1 MRFSGYFD
9 FYFNSIQTGGDV
21 TQNIQI
27 IDNRVQ
33 NFTQN
38 MQRSTAMAAN
48 YSSGLRRLA
57 LDLRLMSSGIRQV
70 VSTLNLQDT
79 VVGKAADG
87 ITILAS
93 SAVVAISTF
102 NAWTRINTQFS
113 GQILGATMQAIVTLT
128 PVIAFLAANMLPL
141 IVIVALLAAGFVAI
155 NYVWGQ
161 TSGITRYR
169 ESIKSLEDDVES
181 LESSLRSLRLEQG
194 QLGVQ
199 SAALAAEQAG
209 LDAQMAMG
217 AISAGAYAEQSEIL
231 DANRSA
237 LGAQTAEL
245 AFNESYYQSQVDQSK
260 ASIEDYNQVIEDTNQ
275 AKWDVI
281 LNRDSKTQPRMGG
294 PQGRQSTRPGLLDN
308 FWSMLGF
315 ESGGV
320 VSATGPIMAHA
331 GEQLIPAGEGGGGV
345 SLTISLEGA
354 HIYGREGMEQ
364 ALEVGG
370 AKLKKQLEY
379 MRRPRARW

>member
-38 MQRSTAMAAN
+38 MQRSTSMAAN

-260 ASIEDYNQVIEDTNQ
+260 ASIEDYNQVIEDTNDT
-275 AKWDVI
+275 ARENLLSTFDV
-281 LNRDSKTQPRMGG
+281 GG
-294 PQGRQSTRPGLLDN
+294 QSAAGFEFGKQIRTYFQSL
-308 FWSMLGF
+308 LGF

>member
-38 MQRSTAMAAN
+38 MQRSTAMPGN

-57 LDLRLMSSGIRQV
+57 LDLRLISSGIRQV

-102 NAWTRINTQFS
+102 NAWTRINTMFS

-141 IVIVALLAAGFVAI
+141 IAIVALLAAGFVAI

-260 ASIEDYNQVIEDTNQ
+260 ASIEDYNQAIEDTNEAKKNMLLEAFDVGGMQ
-275 AKWDVI
+275 AVGVEFGESI
-281 LNRDSKTQPRMGG
+281 RAL
-294 PQGRQSTRPGLLDN
+294 
-308 FWSMLGF
+308 LGF

-331 GEQLIPAGEGGGGV
+331 GEQLIPAGESGGGV
-345 SLTISLEGA
+345 NLTISLEGA